1 MGPTAPHSTVLSPEE
16 EAMVVE
22 FRRRTLLPLDDVLG
36 CLRDTIPKLTRSS
49 LHRCLERHS
58 ISRLPDDPDK
68 VSRLGRFAD
77 TAIGTVHTDIS
88 ELRLAEGKLNM
99 FLAIDRVSK
108 FTYVEFRD
116 DAGKMNGAD
125 FLRGV
130 VAAFPYAI
138 HTVLTDNGMAFA
150 DLPRNRNGPTRRF
163 LGAHIF
169 DRVYAENAITHK
181 LTKPYHPWT
190 NGQAERMNRTVK
202 DATIKTFHYPSLE
215 SLKAHVTAF
224 VSAYNF
230 AKHLKALRWKTPF
243 EAVCHAWN
251 TTPDIFK
258 LQPPPPHPGTK
269 HFHDLLMSLRARF
282 AQSPIVHL
290 LSTKIVNPKQ

>member
-1 MGPTAPHSTVLSPEE
+1 MP
-16 EAMVVE
+16 
-22 FRRRTLLPLDDVLG
+22 RTPLRLPLA
-36 CLRDTIPKLTRSS
+36 RRSGKPS
-49 LHRCLERHS
+49 KR
-58 ISRLPDDPDK
+58 
-68 VSRLGRFAD
+68 GRFAD
-77 TAIGTVHTDIS
+77 TAIGTVHIDIS
-88 ELRLAEGKLNM
+88 ELRLAEGKLTM
-99 FLAIDRVSK
+99 VLAIDRVSK

-150 DLPRNRNGPTRRF
+150 DLPRNRNGPTRRY

-169 DRVYAENAITHK
+169 DRVCAENAITHK
-181 LTKPYHPWT
+181 LTRPYHPWT
-190 NGQAERMNRTVK
+190 NGQAERTGRTVK

-224 VSAYNF
+224 VSACNF
-230 AKHLKALRWKTPF
+230 ARHLKALRWKTPF
-243 EAVCHAWN
+243 EAVCHAWT

-258 LQPPPPHPGTK
+258 LNPRHLTPGPNT
-269 HFHDLLMSLRARF
+269 
-282 AQSPIVHL
+282 
-290 LSTKIVNPKQ
+290 